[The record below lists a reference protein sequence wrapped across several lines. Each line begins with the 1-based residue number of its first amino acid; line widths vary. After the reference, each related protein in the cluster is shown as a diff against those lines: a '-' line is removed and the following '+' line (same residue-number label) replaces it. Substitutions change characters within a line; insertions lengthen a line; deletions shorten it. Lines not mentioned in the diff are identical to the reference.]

1 MTLVNADTGEI
12 VASLSDLEAVI
23 ERGLGSFVE
32 VGEAL
37 MTIRDDRLYRQQHDT
52 FEAYCRERW
61 GFGRTYAH
69 RVIEAAEVT
78 SMLPMGNKPTTER
91 QARALKPVKDEPDAM
106 ADAMQRA
113 ADATDG
119 KPTAE
124 AIAEAVTEIIAE
136 KQTEKAAKVEDAKA
150 LGELTDL
157 AEQAGFDMDE
167 KRRQRLGRFSTLC
180 RDLSKFELDGFV
192 AEQRPYLKERHITY
206 AENAYAALDEFL
218 LTVREEA
225 K

>member
-23 ERGLGSFVE
+23 KRGLGTFVE

-78 SMLPMGNKPTTER
+78 SMLPIGNRPATES
-91 QARALKPVKDEPDAM
+91 QARALRPVKDEPDAM

-124 AIAEAVTEIIAE
+124 AIAEAVEEIIAE